1 MATKSISKSLLKKI
15 ISDPESVI
23 EQFQLHYVNEQH
35 MTIFRERRD
44 DDFVYQ
50 YRGKVLDKKET
61 IERINSLV
69 IPPAWKDVKI
79 THLSNGHLQAIGRD
93 EKLRKQYRYHPRW
106 NKIRNQTKFYKMS
119 DFAALLPLIRIQ
131 VEKDLNQKEWC
142 KSKVVALVIKL
153 MEETHIR
160 IGNAQYAKRNKTY
173 GLSTLRSKHLH
184 IYKDRLKF
192 DFVGKKGKQHSV
204 SLKNKKLIRLVMKC
218 EEIPGWELFQ
228 YYDKE
233 GNKHRIESSMIN
245 DYLHQV
251 TGCHFTAKDF
261 RTWSA
266 SVVCFEIL
274 LSFEPSKDEKEIKSN
289 ILEAYDATAA
299 ALGNTRTVCR
309 NYYVHPAIITS
320 YENGKL
326 QSIYEKTESHSDQ
339 TDSPLTI
346 TEQAVLK
353 VIKNFKPI
361 F

>member
-1 MATKSISKSLLKKI
+1 MATNSISKRLLKKI

-23 EQFQLHYVNEQH
+23 EQFQLSYVNDQH
-35 MTIFRERRD
+35 LTIYRERHAEN
-44 DDFVYQ
+44 FVYQ
-50 YRGKVLDKKET
+50 YQGKVLDKKDA
-61 IERINSLV
+61 IDRINSLV

-79 THLSNGHLQAIGRD
+79 THLANGHLQAVGRD

-106 NKIRNQTKFYKMS
+106 NSIRNQTKFYKMS
-119 DFAALLPLIRIQ
+119 EFGALLPIIRIQ
-131 VEKDLNQKEWC
+131 IEKDLNRKEWC
-142 KSKVVALVIKL
+142 KSKVIALVIKL

-173 GLSTLRSKHLH
+173 GLSTLRTKHVQ
-184 IYKDRLKF
+184 IYKDKLKF

-233 GNKHRIESSMIN
+233 GTKHRIESSMVN
-245 DYLHQV
+245 EYLHQI
-251 TGCHFTAKDF
+251 TEQHFTAKDF
-261 RTWSA
+261 RTWNG
-266 SVVCFEIL
+266 SVVCCETL
-274 LSFEPSKDEKEIKSN
+274 LSFDNTTDEKELNSN
-289 ILEAYDATAA
+289 ILKAYDATAE

-320 YENGKL
+320 YGDGSL
-326 QSIYEKTESHSDQ
+326 QAIYEKSEANYEGNNSL
-339 TDSPLTI
+339 LTI
-346 TEQAVLK
+346 TEQAVIN